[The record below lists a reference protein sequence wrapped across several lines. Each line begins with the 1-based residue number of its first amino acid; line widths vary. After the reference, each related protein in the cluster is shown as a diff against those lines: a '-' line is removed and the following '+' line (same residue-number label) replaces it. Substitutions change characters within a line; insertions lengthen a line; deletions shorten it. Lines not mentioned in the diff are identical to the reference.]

1 MLANRWRTR
10 LACLLL
16 LSSDLALAAR
26 PRPHAL
32 KRRNPSYS
40 PLSDPS
46 LEQLVALSSLDDA
59 LDYNDPKSLLAKI
72 LVPRTVGSANLTR
85 VQGVVEGHFRKLGWH
100 VEKDAFDDDTP
111 YGRKFFTNLVFT
123 HDPSAPRRLVLSAHL
138 DSKYF
143 ETHPEDQFVG
153 ATDSAA
159 PCAMMLDL
167 ATALTPWLDGR
178 KKRVQEAGGEEGFD
192 GQGETLQIVFFDG
205 EEAFKE
211 WTHTDSIY
219 GARHLVEKWSETD
232 SSPSAIRS
240 TPRSPLR
247 RISHLVLLD
256 LLGAPNPLIRNFFP
270 NTGWL
275 FDEFLHSEE
284 RLGVTGY
291 LWDGF
296 EGQAYTEQKGK
307 LGVRERS
314 FFVPRA
320 SGQMQGWAGQIEDD
334 HVPFVQQGVPVV
346 HLISVPFPSVWHTI
360 KDDASA
366 LDLPT
371 IKAWAL
377 ILRLTVA
384 EYLGLDPTGR
394 LQNANVKRN
403 KGELFDEA
411 G

>member
-1 MLANRWRTR
+1 V
-10 LACLLL
+10 
-16 LSSDLALAAR
+16 
-26 PRPHAL
+26 
-32 KRRNPSYS
+32 RR
-40 PLSDPS
+40 
-46 LEQLVALSSLDDA
+46 
-59 LDYNDPKSLLAKI
+59 
-72 LVPRTVGSANLTR
+72 LTR
-85 VQGVVEGHFRKLGWH
+85 EGLQH
-100 VEKDAFDDDTP
+100 VEKDAFEDETP
-111 YGRKFFTNLVFT
+111 YGRKPFTNLVFT

-143 ETHPEDQFVG
+143 DTHPEDQFVG

-167 ATALTPWLDGR
+167 ATALTPWLDAR
-178 KKRVQEAGGEEGFD
+178 RERVRDAGGEEGLD
-192 GQGETLQIVFFDG
+192 GQGETLQVVFFDG

-256 LLGAPNPLIRNFFP
+256 LLGAPNPLIRNFFQ

-284 RLGVTGY
+284 RLGVAGY
-291 LWDGF
+291 LWSGF
-296 EGQAYTEQKGK
+296 EGEAYTEQKGK

-360 KDDASA
+360 KVRWRLPSFPSFTTYNPFFAGRRVRPRLADHQGLGAHPPPDDSRV
-366 LDLPT
+366 P
-371 IKAWAL
+371 WAGPVG
-377 ILRLTVA
+377 TAA
-384 EYLGLDPTGR
+384 ER
-394 LQNANVKRN
+394 QRQA
-403 KGELFDEA
+403 E
-411 G
+411 